1 MKKFYLLKIN
11 DLSENELNKLNKFT
25 KVEDYNDKLY
35 VYEVGNKGVKSKV
48 VIDTINKNDLDNY
61 KNI

>member
-1 MKKFYLLKIN
+1 MKVKDQLRLYFY
-11 DLSENELNKLNKFT
+11 D
-25 KVEDYNDKLY
+25 DKLY
-35 VYEVGNKGVKSKV
+35 VYEVNNKGVKSKV